1 MTTRAPAVLKMKG
14 RESDSSLSTT
24 QALML
29 LTILSENG
37 LDLSWEAEALSK
49 TEGRRE
55 IKGG

>member
-1 MTTRAPAVLKMKG
+1 MKG
-14 RESDSSLSTT
+14 RESDSSSSTT
-24 QALML
+24 QASMQ